1 MQGNFLVYF
10 RKSLKHWKWTF
21 LSEVK
26 HLIWSALEI
35 KFFEVYFLQPVLG
48 SHPVL
53 SRHLA
58 IPRGWPLN
66 TDSTV
71 FGQVILKVRS
81 LIQNLSSEPFSAWS
95 SQLIWYKPKIL
106 KTKNFEHNL
115 SPMILHVIGNQM
127 VYSWNCTFRLRKL
140 LGFGQNM
147 CESIPY
153 FHSTAFDY
161 TY

>member
-1 MQGNFLVYF
+1 M
-10 RKSLKHWKWTF
+10 H
-21 LSEVK
+21 
-26 HLIWSALEI
+26 
-35 KFFEVYFLQPVLG
+35 FLQPILG

-53 SRHLA
+53 SGHLA
-58 IPRGWPLN
+58 IPQGWPLN
-66 TDSTV
+66 TGSTV
-71 FGQVILKVRS
+71 FGQVIQKVRS
-81 LIQNLSSEPFSAWS
+81 SIQNLSSKTFSAWS
-95 SQLIWYKPKIL
+95 SQSIWYKPKIL
-106 KTKNFEHNL
+106 KTKEFEHNL